1 MKPFGNTN
9 EKMFK
14 KYSTTSTGI
23 NEKGNQGFIDNNFD
37 GCDFIEIKRIRLDS
51 CSEKEIN
58 VQIAME
64 REKRKEISIMRP
76 DHCLMQTKN
85 YEIEPSQMSSPDD
98 ENASLRQN
106 ASIETDGNLNI
117 KMEDSNMLKETIEAD
132 RCWEKYLAE
141 NDTIVART
149 FQGQFKN
156 TVVCSV
162 CHYVSVSF
170 EPFMYL
176 PVPLPNAHIRQVE
189 VTLIS
194 GIIGQKPVTFL
205 IELTHADSVI
215 DLKKKLL
222 SLLSRSGEVESI
234 EQLSRCEDSKMQV
247 VEVLDHHVSR
257 TVDDWTSL
265 NHLKDSVGLNSGN
278 LFDNASGSQRRKIYV
293 IEIPSLN
300 IEEKLEVDTDNSFM
314 TILDESANEIL
325 TQENLPSGNIASV
338 VYSNIIN

>member
-1 MKPFGNTN
+1 
-9 EKMFK
+9 
-14 KYSTTSTGI
+14 
-23 NEKGNQGFIDNNFD
+23 
-37 GCDFIEIKRIRLDS
+37 
-51 CSEKEIN
+51 
-58 VQIAME
+58 
-64 REKRKEISIMRP
+64 
-76 DHCLMQTKN
+76 
-85 YEIEPSQMSSPDD
+85 
-98 ENASLRQN
+98 
-106 ASIETDGNLNI
+106 
-117 KMEDSNMLKETIEAD
+117 MEDSNMLKETIEAD

-314 TILDESANEIL
+314 TILDESSSEIL

-338 VYSNIIN
+338 VYFNIIN